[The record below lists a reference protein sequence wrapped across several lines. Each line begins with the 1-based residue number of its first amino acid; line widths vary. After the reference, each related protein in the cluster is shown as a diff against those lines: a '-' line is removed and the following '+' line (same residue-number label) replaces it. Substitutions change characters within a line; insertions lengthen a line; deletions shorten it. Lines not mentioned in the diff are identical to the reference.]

1 VSPIYGGQLKP
12 RPRSAGPIALVL
24 PSAMASGTERRL
36 SFVYRHLERRFPG
49 EYRLIL
55 SADLYPVLN
64 RGGFAL
70 DQLPGVH
77 VLGGK
82 ATVDRKSGSDAPALV
97 NLGRLVTL
105 FRYRR
110 QLKHLISQERIAMLH
125 PYLEL
130 VPFLALMPIR
140 EIPSIVPIVDHQP
153 KYFDQ
158 GSLHCR
164 LLLRAIASAER
175 VDCLYLWIAQRMEGL
190 GVERRKL
197 CNPAWNCVN
206 HEAFHPAEKDPR
218 AVSFAARTIDLK
230 NPLLL
235 VEAIELVLRRRPD
248 IRFAVLGKGDRESAL
263 AGEIARRG
271 WQGRVRVGYLED
283 PSAVVNRSL
292 VHISLERLDNF
303 ANQSLLEGMAA
314 GCATVASHVGETHR
328 VVTDEVGLLSPLET
342 EPLAEAILRLVDD
355 PALAKKMGI
364 AGRERV
370 LRNHHVD
377 RYVEYLRLVHDIS
390 LPGPVLDGVRL
401 TSESKA

>member
-1 VSPIYGGQLKP
+1 
-12 RPRSAGPIALVL
+12 
-24 PSAMASGTERRL
+24 MASGTERRL
-36 SFVYRHLERRFPG
+36 SFVYRHLERRYPG

-70 DQLPGVH
+70 DRLPGVH
-77 VLGGK
+77 VLG
-82 ATVDRKSGSDAPALV
+82 RKSALDLKSGADAPALV
-97 NLGRLVTL
+97 NLGRMLTL
-105 FRYRR
+105 FGYRR
-110 QLKHLISQERIAMLH
+110 ELKRLIAQERIALLH

-130 VPFLALMPIR
+130 VPFLGLMRIR
-140 EIPSIVPIVDHQP
+140 EIPWIVPIVDHQP
-153 KYFDQ
+153 KYFDKR
-158 GSLHCR
+158 SPHCR
-164 LLLRAIASAER
+164 LLLRAIASSER
-175 VDCLYLWIAQRMEGL
+175 VDSLYRWITQRIEGL
-190 GVERRKL
+190 GVEGGKL

-235 VEAIELVLRRRPD
+235 VEAIEQVLRRRPD

-271 WQGRVRVGYLED
+271 WQGQVRVGYLED
-283 PSAVVNRSL
+283 PSPVVNQSL

-328 VVTDEVGLLSPLET
+328 VVTDEVGLLSPLEA

-355 PALAKKMGI
+355 PALAEKMGI

-377 RYVEYLRLVHDIS
+377 RYVEYLRLVHDLS
-390 LPGPVLDGVRL
+390 QPGPVVDGVRL
-401 TSESKA
+401 TPEPKA